1 MTVIAPEREVQ
12 EAFQVLEPIVDDE
25 GGIKAIDVV
34 KDLVKLVFFLF
45 FISAFTTVTIKNI
58 SFQEQ
63 THDFSFLNS
72 NFFEVRCFF
81 LFKPKNQP

>member
-1 MTVIAPEREVQ
+1 MAPEREVQ

-63 THDFSFLNS
+63 THDFSFLHF
-72 NFFEVRCFF
+72 NFFKLRCYFS
-81 LFKPKNQP
+81 

>member
-63 THDFSFLNS
+63 THDFSF
-72 NFFEVRCFF
+72 
-81 LFKPKNQP
+81 

>member
-63 THDFSFLNS
+63 THDFTFFTFKFLQS
-72 NFFEVRCFF
+72 SMFFP
-81 LFKPKNQP
+81 L